1 MGSMDIWDRIPMQK
15 CSEQEWVKSLSDSDV
30 TKKYILE
37 SGVCLNPLKMV
48 KSKLSRFKENL
59 PISGG
64 KLVGSRQLTIDI
76 YKCIP
81 GGALPTTGVPTTC
94 DYTSANSAVQM
105 YIFEKTVNI
114 KYYEKPILSSHAK
127 FDRVVPSQTLRYD
140 TDMQI
145 KLIDLYTDIGKVVKD
160 WKLEQVPTVEKN
172 KRNTYEWSMA
182 NIASNYLSQGR
193 VIMTDLQYH
202 LEISTSKEKSEIWRS
217 YFTMIDVLSAIG
229 GL

>member
-1 MGSMDIWDRIPMQK
+1 METMDVWDRIPMQK
-15 CSEQEWVKSLSDSDV
+15 CSEQEWVKSLPNDINR
-30 TKKYILE
+30 KYILQ

-48 KSKLSRFKENL
+48 KSKLSRFKEAL

-64 KLVGSRQLTIDI
+64 KLVGSKQLLLDI

-94 DYTSANSAVQM
+94 DYAVATSAVEM
-105 YIFEKTVNI
+105 YIYEKTVNV
-114 KYYEKPILSSHAK
+114 KYYEKPILSSHAR
-127 FDRVVPSQTLRYD
+127 FDRILPSQTLRYD
-140 TDMQI
+140 ADMQI
-145 KLIDLYTDIGKVVKD
+145 ELLDLFTDTGKVVKD
-160 WKLEQVPTVEKN
+160 WKLEQVPIVETN

-193 VIMTDLQYH
+193 LIMTDVQYH
-202 LEISTSKEKSEIWRS
+202 LEISTSKEKTEIWRS
-217 YFTMIDVLSAIG
+217 YLTIIDVFSAVG